1 MRNKELTQDILEK
14 LAEKENSNS
23 KIEKNIENLM
33 KNTNEKELILY
44 LKKLKFIKLLQIK
57 SNLENYTENDE
68 RNLKVIIPN
77 FLFIL
82 SMGFGLI
89 PLILNYTA
97 LKDSLIAA
105 FLFVIFTILGISY
118 LMRKVINKSV
128 TDNITSF
135 NNNYKIVLY
144 LVNFILENKK
154 EEEFKNNLKEDS
166 NENTVEVK
174 SKVNKNKKKQKRKK

>member
-14 LAEKENSNS
+14 LGEKENSNS

-57 SNLENYTENDE
+57 SNLENY
-68 RNLKVIIPN
+68 KVIIPN